1 MNANGHARVLVVEDD
16 QDVRDTILDL
26 LSDEG
31 VPAAGSADGASALR
45 FLRSAAVK
53 PNLILL
59 DLMMHGVNGTEFR
72 RQQLEDPALAAIP
85 VVLLSAD
92 VTTESASVAMRA
104 AGYLRKPVKLTA
116 LLEMVQRYGAP
127 AAGDLRAD

>member
-1 MNANGHARVLVVEDD
+1 MSANGHARILVVEDD

-31 VPAAGSADGASALR
+31 VPAAGTADGASALR
-45 FLRSAAVK
+45 FLRSAPVK

-59 DLMMHGVNGTEFR
+59 DLMMPGVNGLEFR
-72 RQQLEDPALAAIP
+72 RLQMEDPSLANIP

-92 VTTESASVAMRA
+92 VTTESTAGVMRA
-104 AGYLRKPVKLTA
+104 AGYLRKPVKLA
-116 LLEMVQRYGAP
+116 HLLEVVQRYGAP
-127 AAGDLRAD
+127 EA

>member
-1 MNANGHARVLVVEDD
+1 MSSDASTRGHARILVVEDD

-31 VPAAGSADGASALR
+31 VPAAGMADGASALR
-45 FLRSAAVK
+45 FLQAAPVK

-59 DLMMHGVNGTEFR
+59 DLMMPGVNGAEFR
-72 RQQLEDPALAAIP
+72 RLQMQDPALANIP

-92 VTTESASVAMRA
+92 VTTESASRSMQA
-104 AGYLRKPVKLTA
+104 AGYLRKPVKLVQ
-116 LLEMVQRYGAP
+116 LLEVVQRYGEPP
-127 AAGDLRAD
+127 AA

>member
-1 MNANGHARVLVVEDD
+1 MSTNGHAQVLVVEDD

-31 VPAAGSADGASALR
+31 VPAAGMADGASALR
-45 FLRSAAVK
+45 FLKSAPVK

-59 DLMMHGVNGTEFR
+59 DLMMPGVNGAEFR
-72 RQQLEDPALAAIP
+72 RLQMQDPSLAHIP

-92 VTTESASVAMRA
+92 VTTESASVEMRA
-104 AGYLRKPVKLTA
+104 DGYLKKPVKLTK
-116 LLEMVQRYGAP
+116 LLEVVQRYGDP
-127 AAGDLRAD
+127 AA

>member
-1 MNANGHARVLVVEDD
+1 MSEKNRVAQVLVVEDD

-31 VPAAGSADGASALR
+31 VPAAGMADGASALR
-45 FLRSAAVK
+45 FLQSAPVK

-59 DLMMHGVNGTEFR
+59 DLMMPGVNGAEFR
-72 RQQLEDPALAAIP
+72 RLQMEDPALANIP

-92 VTTESASVAMRA
+92 VGTESASRSMQA
-104 AGYLRKPVKLTA
+104 AGYLRKPVKLTQ
-116 LLEMVQRYGAP
+116 LLEVVQRYGDPNLAF
-127 AAGDLRAD
+127 GD